1 MADDPPAI
9 GACWDPLAGRLA
21 ASAVHVGGAWLF
33 FFFAGFSRPPAC
45 HKLEGR
51 QVEPCPRGRLW
62 VSVAVDEG

>member
-33 FFFAGFSRPPAC
+33 FFVVFFFSLVFHARLPATNWKGDKWSPVQEDGC
-45 HKLEGR
+45 G
-51 QVEPCPRGRLW
+51 
-62 VSVAVDEG
+62 